1 MLLFTAVV
9 LQSCRERVILSNQ
22 TLEMSAF
29 SDLKRNEYAL
39 NSRILRNHLRNIIH
53 ADKDSAFTDFRVRD
67 YYLRDGKWMWIDRKG
82 VDYRA
87 DLLLQCL
94 DTIDRIGFSREKFC
108 VDQMKNDLRRVRE
121 LAFDDSTGTNDVNE
135 VVARLEYNL
144 TKNYLRYVCGQR
156 YGFVDPYYV
165 FNRLDIAEGK
175 PAQKGDT
182 VAYQK
187 LFDIPIEQPS
197 SAFFSKAYKQIRCD
211 SIDSFLKK
219 VQPTNPTYRRLVA
232 YLHSDSLKESEKSRI
247 VCNIER
253 CRWRITN
260 FSETE
265 KKYVLVNVP
274 AFQLYAH
281 DDNNV
286 MSMRVGCGKTKTKTP
301 LLTSSIKRMDLNP
314 QWFIPRSIIDKDII
328 RHAGNKSYFDRHR
341 YYVRDRRTGKRVNY
355 ISWGVLKNP
364 RYVVV
369 QEGGPGNSL
378 GRIIFR
384 FDNEFSVFLHD
395 TSSPEFFTRD
405 YRGVS
410 HGCVRVQNP
419 FDLAVFLL
427 EKKDKK
433 LIDQIAYSMTAD
445 ITEKDTLN
453 KDRMIDTY
461 HLKHEVPICIA
472 YYTAY
477 PDENNQIS
485 IFPDVYGYDRAMY
498 KHLRIFL

>member
-175 PAQKGDT
+175 PAKKGDT
-182 VAYQK
+182 VAYHK

-219 VQPTNPTYRRLVA
+219 VQPTNPTYQRLVA

-265 KKYVLVNVP
+265 KKYVLVNVT
-274 AFQLYAH
+274 AFQLYVH
-281 DDNNV
+281 DDDDV
-286 MSMRVGCGKTKTKTP
+286 MSVRVGCG
-301 LLTSSIKRMDLNP
+301 
-314 QWFIPRSIIDKDII
+314 
-328 RHAGNKSYFDRHR
+328 
-341 YYVRDRRTGKRVNY
+341 
-355 ISWGVLKNP
+355 
-364 RYVVV
+364 
-369 QEGGPGNSL
+369 
-378 GRIIFR
+378 
-384 FDNEFSVFLHD
+384 
-395 TSSPEFFTRD
+395 
-405 YRGVS
+405 
-410 HGCVRVQNP
+410 
-419 FDLAVFLL
+419 
-427 EKKDKK
+427 
-433 LIDQIAYSMTAD
+433 
-445 ITEKDTLN
+445 
-453 KDRMIDTY
+453 
-461 HLKHEVPICIA
+461 
-472 YYTAY
+472 
-477 PDENNQIS
+477 
-485 IFPDVYGYDRAMY
+485 RAQS
-498 KHLRIFL
+498 KAQS

>member
-108 VDQMKNDLRRVRE
+108 VNQMKNDLRRVRE

-182 VAYQK
+182 ASGYDG
-187 LFDIPIEQPS
+187 LE
-197 SAFFSKAYKQIRCD
+197 A
-211 SIDSFLKK
+211 SFLLWCVIIILIKSLEK
-219 VQPTNPTYRRLVA
+219 TVTTKTGPPTYA
-232 YLHSDSLKESEKSRI
+232 YLINL
-247 VCNIER
+247 C
-253 CRWRITN
+253 CRPSIW
-260 FSETE
+260 
-265 KKYVLVNVP
+265 L
-274 AFQLYAH
+274 
-281 DDNNV
+281 D
-286 MSMRVGCGKTKTKTP
+286 
-301 LLTSSIKRMDLNP
+301 LL
-314 QWFIPRSIIDKDII
+314 
-328 RHAGNKSYFDRHR
+328 
-341 YYVRDRRTGKRVNY
+341 
-355 ISWGVLKNP
+355 
-364 RYVVV
+364 
-369 QEGGPGNSL
+369 
-378 GRIIFR
+378 
-384 FDNEFSVFLHD
+384 
-395 TSSPEFFTRD
+395 
-405 YRGVS
+405 
-410 HGCVRVQNP
+410 
-419 FDLAVFLL
+419 
-427 EKKDKK
+427 
-433 LIDQIAYSMTAD
+433 
-445 ITEKDTLN
+445 
-453 KDRMIDTY
+453 
-461 HLKHEVPICIA
+461 
-472 YYTAY
+472 
-477 PDENNQIS
+477 
-485 IFPDVYGYDRAMY
+485 
-498 KHLRIFL
+498 